1 MSNAIISVFDKFSI
15 CFVPFIIIPFLEI
28 APIQEK
34 NDNGIEITKL
44 HGQDATKKNKAISI
58 HLSISAPNINGTITN
73 KIAITITI
81 GVYTLE
87 NLVINFSV
95 FPLLFVASYTK
106 SIICEAIE
114 SLYSFSALI

>member
-1 MSNAIISVFDKFSI
+1 M

-34 NDNGIEITKL
+34 NDNGVEITKL

-114 SLYSFSALI
+114 SLYSFSAF